1 MKRLALYF
9 AALTLSLSLLP
20 AYGAT
25 TTPSYDYLPQSEI
38 AAITV
43 GGQPSYALVRPWRG
57 QFQYGAAILMAD
69 FDTHADPI
77 GVIGY
82 LRRHIN
88 DKGWASISLQA
99 PSGAPL
105 INHTTDADEI
115 SKPGEKQLEL
125 KADKALP
132 KYSEAEWKKVREAQ
146 NNRLI
151 QTMNQL
157 DSLGQPYPGKR
168 LLIASGKGA
177 GLVISQ
183 LNAGTLPKP
192 DILVIINPYLDHPDE
207 NLQLARLL
215 SELDIPVLDIQS
227 PDGPAE
233 SLTTARER
241 KSLSPLNQPLKY
253 EQQRLALNLD
263 QPNAWQNT
271 LVLIDGFARRIN
283 KAYP

>member
-1 MKRLALYF
+1 MKRLALDL
-9 AALTLSLSLLP
+9 AALTLLFSLSP

-25 TTPSYDYLPQSEI
+25 TTPTYDYLPQSEV
-38 AAITV
+38 ATLTV
-43 GGQPSYALVRPWRG
+43 GDKPSYALVRSWRG
-57 QFQYGAAILMAD
+57 HFQYGAAILMAD
-69 FDTHADPI
+69 FDTHADPT

-88 DKGWASISLQA
+88 DRGWASISLEA
-99 PSGAPL
+99 PSGAPI
-105 INHTTDADEI
+105 INHTTDAAEI

-132 KYSEAEWKKVREAQ
+132 KYSETQWKKVREAQ
-146 NNRLI
+146 NNQLL

-168 LLIASGKGA
+168 ILIVADRGA

-192 DILVIINPYLDHPDE
+192 DMLVIINPYLDHSDE
-207 NLQLARLL
+207 NQQLAKLL

-227 PDGPAE
+227 PDGPTQ
-233 SLTTARER
+233 SLTTASER
-241 KSLSPLNQPLKY
+241 QTLSPLNQPLRY
-253 EQQRLALNLD
+253 EQQRLALNLN
-263 QPNAWQNT
+263 QPNAWQNI